1 MSNHGGRHTDES
13 LSTIELL
20 SEISSAIKGEVPIL
34 FDGGVRSGIDILKA
48 LALGA
53 DYVFLG
59 RPFVWGLAVNGQK
72 GV

>member
-72 GV
+72 GM